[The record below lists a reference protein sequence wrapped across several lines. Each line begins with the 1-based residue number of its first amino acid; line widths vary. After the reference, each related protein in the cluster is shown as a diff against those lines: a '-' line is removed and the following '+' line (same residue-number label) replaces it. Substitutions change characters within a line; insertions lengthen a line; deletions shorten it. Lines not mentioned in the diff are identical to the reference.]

1 MFNVTNRE
9 IGMLVAGYAIG
20 ATAYAVVS
28 YFCED
33 HEAEKAE
40 YQELL
45 DQIENKKRIIEIADD
60 TYQTNAKEYED
71 RLKYL
76 EDKID
81 ECDNIYT
88 SFMDDIDDIKKK
100 KADLLEEVRKAEDDP
115 LEYEETEAEENDE
128 ETPEEHSEFL
138 SEMFRTH
145 GIERFPNGRVSLET
159 GWDRVDGFLTE
170 SEVRPLEETESEEE
184 FKSEFLSLLQARFHD
199 TQNDEE
205 LSYLISAEDHKKAP
219 DFFDTDTLD
228 YYRDDDMIARGR
240 ELLRNPDDY
249 INMTVLN
256 HFNDPHV
263 TDEPNIVWCRNDY
276 YETDYEIV
284 LHDDS
289 YQHAIF
295 GVPKDQIY
303 QNEHRV
309 NESMAREGE

>member
-115 LEYEETEAEENDE
+115 LEYEETEAEEDS
-128 ETPEEHSEFL
+128 ETHDNFI

-145 GIERFPNGRVSLET
+145 GIQRFPNGRVSLET

-256 HFNDPHV
+256 HFNDPNV

-276 YETDYEIV
+276 FETDYEIV

-289 YQHAIF
+289 YQHAVF

>member
-33 HEAEKAE
+33 HEAEQAE

-45 DQIENKKRIIEIADD
+45 DQIENKKRIIEIAND

-115 LEYEETEAEENDE
+115 LEYEETEAEEDS
-128 ETPEEHSEFL
+128 ETHDNFI

-145 GIERFPNGRVSLET
+145 GIQRFPNGRVSLET

-256 HFNDPHV
+256 HFNDPNV

-276 YETDYEIV
+276 FETDYEIV

-289 YQHAIF
+289 YQHAVF

>member
-33 HEAEKAE
+33 HEAEQAE

-81 ECDNIYT
+81 ECDNIHT

-115 LEYEETEAEENDE
+115 LEYEETEAEEDS
-128 ETPEEHSEFL
+128 ETHDNFI

-159 GWDRVDGFLTE
+159 GWNRVDGFLTE

-184 FKSEFLSLLQARFHD
+184 FKDRKS
-199 TQNDEE
+199 
-205 LSYLISAEDHKKAP
+205 
-219 DFFDTDTLD
+219 
-228 YYRDDDMIARGR
+228 
-240 ELLRNPDDY
+240 
-249 INMTVLN
+249 V
-256 HFNDPHV
+256 V
-263 TDEPNIVWCRNDY
+263 
-276 YETDYEIV
+276 
-284 LHDDS
+284 
-289 YQHAIF
+289 
-295 GVPKDQIY
+295 
-303 QNEHRV
+303 
-309 NESMAREGE
+309 

>member
-33 HEAEKAE
+33 HEAEQAE

-45 DQIENKKRIIEIADD
+45 DQIEQKKRIIEIADD

-88 SFMDDIDDIKKK
+88 SFMDDIDDIKKN

-115 LEYEETEAEENDE
+115 LEYEETEAEEDS
-128 ETPEEHSEFL
+128 ETHDNFL

-145 GIERFPNGRVSLET
+145 GIQRFPNGRVSLET

-256 HFNDPHV
+256 HFNDPNV

-276 YETDYEIV
+276 FETDYEIV

-289 YQHAIF
+289 YQHAVF

>member
-28 YFCED
+28 YLCED
-33 HEAEKAE
+33 HEAEQAE

-115 LEYEETEAEENDE
+115 LEYEETEAEEDS
-128 ETPEEHSEFL
+128 ETHDNFI
-138 SEMFRTH
+138 SEMFRVH
-145 GIERFPNGRVSLET
+145 GIQRFPNGRVSLET

-205 LSYLISAEDHKKAP
+205 LSYLISAEEHRKAP

-256 HFNDPHV
+256 HFNDPNV

-276 YETDYEIV
+276 FDTDYEIV
-284 LHDDS
+284 LHEDS
-289 YQHAIF
+289 YQHAVF

>member
-33 HEAEKAE
+33 HEAEQAE

-45 DQIENKKRIIEIADD
+45 DQIEQKKRIIEIADD

-100 KADLLEEVRKAEDDP
+100 KADLLEEVRKTEDDP
-115 LEYEETEAEENDE
+115 LEYEETEAEEDS
-128 ETPEEHSEFL
+128 ETHDNFI
-138 SEMFRTH
+138 SEMFRAH
-145 GIERFPNGRVSLET
+145 GIQRFPNGRVSLET

-184 FKSEFLSLLQARFHD
+184 FKSEFLSLLQTRFHD

-256 HFNDPHV
+256 HFNDPNV

-276 YETDYEIV
+276 FDTDYEIV
-284 LHDDS
+284 LHEDS
-289 YQHAIF
+289 YQHAVF

>member
-33 HEAEKAE
+33 HEAEQAE

-45 DQIENKKRIIEIADD
+45 DQIEQKKRIIEIADD
-60 TYQTNAKEYED
+60 TYHTNAKEYED

-115 LEYEETEAEENDE
+115 LEYEETEAEEDS
-128 ETPEEHSEFL
+128 ETHDNFI
-138 SEMFRTH
+138 SEMFRAH
-145 GIERFPNGRVSLET
+145 GIQRFPNGRVSLET

-256 HFNDPHV
+256 HFNDPNV

-276 YETDYEIV
+276 FDTDYEIV
-284 LHDDS
+284 LHEDS
-289 YQHAIF
+289 YQHAVF

>member
-33 HEAEKAE
+33 HEAEQAE

-115 LEYEETEAEENDE
+115 LEYEETEAEEDS
-128 ETPEEHSEFL
+128 ETHDNFI
-138 SEMFRTH
+138 SEMFRAH
-145 GIERFPNGRVSLET
+145 GIQRFPNGRVSLET
-159 GWDRVDGFLTE
+159 RWDRVDGFLTE

-205 LSYLISAEDHKKAP
+205 LSYLISAEEHRKAP

-256 HFNDPHV
+256 HFNDPNV

-276 YETDYEIV
+276 FETDYEIV

-289 YQHAIF
+289 YQHAVF

>member
-33 HEAEKAE
+33 HEAEQAE

-60 TYQTNAKEYED
+60 TYQTNAKEYAD

-88 SFMDDIDDIKKK
+88 SFMDDVDDIKKK

-115 LEYEETEAEENDE
+115 LEYEETEAEEDS
-128 ETPEEHSEFL
+128 ETHDNFI

-145 GIERFPNGRVSLET
+145 GIQRFPNGRVSLET

-256 HFNDPHV
+256 HFNDPNV

-289 YQHAIF
+289 YQHAVF

-303 QNEHRV
+303 LNEHRV

>member
-33 HEAEKAE
+33 HEAEQAE

-45 DQIENKKRIIEIADD
+45 DQIEQKKRIIEIADD

-100 KADLLEEVRKAEDDP
+100 KADLLEEVRKTEDDP
-115 LEYEETEAEENDE
+115 LEYEETEAEEDS
-128 ETPEEHSEFL
+128 ETHDNFI
-138 SEMFRTH
+138 SEMFRAH
-145 GIERFPNGRVSLET
+145 GIQSFPNGRVSLET

-184 FKSEFLSLLQARFHD
+184 FKSEFLSLLQTRFHD

-256 HFNDPHV
+256 HFNDPNV

-276 YETDYEIV
+276 FDTDYEIV
-284 LHDDS
+284 LHEDS
-289 YQHAIF
+289 YQHAVF

>member
-33 HEAEKAE
+33 HEAEQAE

-88 SFMDDIDDIKKK
+88 SFMDDIDNIKKK

-115 LEYEETEAEENDE
+115 LEYEETEAEEDS
-128 ETPEEHSEFL
+128 ETHDNFI
-138 SEMFRTH
+138 SEMFRVH
-145 GIERFPNGRVSLET
+145 GIQRFPNGRVSLET

-170 SEVRPLEETESEEE
+170 SEVRPLTETESEEE

-205 LSYLISAEDHKKAP
+205 LSYLISAEEHRKAP

-256 HFNDPHV
+256 HFNDPNV

-276 YETDYEIV
+276 FETDYEIV

-289 YQHAIF
+289 YQHAVF

>member
-33 HEAEKAE
+33 HEAEQAE

-115 LEYEETEAEENDE
+115 LEYEETEAEEDS
-128 ETPEEHSEFL
+128 ETHDNFI

-145 GIERFPNGRVSLET
+145 GIQRFPNGRVSLET

-184 FKSEFLSLLQARFHD
+184 FESEFLSLLQARFHD

-256 HFNDPHV
+256 HFNDPNV

-276 YETDYEIV
+276 FETDYEIV

-289 YQHAIF
+289 YQHAVF

>member
-1 MFNVTNRE
+1 MFNITNRE

-33 HEAEKAE
+33 HEAEQAE
-40 YQELL
+40 YQNLL
-45 DQIENKKRIIEIADD
+45 DQIEHKKRIIEVADD

-76 EDKID
+76 EDKIE

-100 KADLLEEVRKAEDDP
+100 KADLLETIRKAEDDP
-115 LEYEETEAEENDE
+115 LEYEETEADE
-128 ETPEEHSEFL
+128 DTEAHDDFIN
-138 SEMFRTH
+138 EMFSAH
-145 GIERFPNGRVSLET
+145 GIKRFPNGRIDLET
-159 GWDRVDGFLTE
+159 GWDRVDGFLTD
-170 SEVRPLEETESEEE
+170 SEVKPLTETESEEE
-184 FKSEFLSLLQARFHD
+184 FKSEFLSLIQTRFHD
-199 TQNDEE
+199 TEDLEE
-205 LSYLISAEDHKKAP
+205 KSYLISAKEHEKAP

-228 YYRDDDMIARGR
+228 YYKDDDMIARGR
-240 ELLRNPDDY
+240 ELLRNPEDF

-256 HFNDPHV
+256 HFNDPSV
-263 TDEPNIVWCRNDY
+263 TNEPNVVWCRNDY
-276 YETDYEIV
+276 YETDYEII
-284 LHDDS
+284 LHEDS

-295 GVPKDQIY
+295 GVPKDKIY

-309 NESMAREGE
+309 NESMAHEGE

>member
-33 HEAEKAE
+33 HEAEQAE

-60 TYQTNAKEYED
+60 TYHTNAKEYED

-115 LEYEETEAEENDE
+115 LEYEETEAEEDS
-128 ETPEEHSEFL
+128 ETHDNFI
-138 SEMFRTH
+138 SEMFRAH
-145 GIERFPNGRVSLET
+145 SIQRFPNGRVSLET

-205 LSYLISAEDHKKAP
+205 LSYLISAEEHRKAP

-256 HFNDPHV
+256 HFNDPNV

-276 YETDYEIV
+276 FDTDYEIV
-284 LHDDS
+284 LHEDS
-289 YQHAIF
+289 YQHAVF